1 MNVEKRVEE
10 YEVVKTSPAGD
21 YEHHQK
27 IVEDVG
33 ARRRQN
39 INRLEQFIWLM
50 FGILEALIGLRFFLK
65 LIAANP
71 ASPFAKLVY
80 DFTDLFMWPFA
91 SLTISPSA
99 GGMVLETSAIIAMIV
114 YAMSAWV
121 LVSIVHILFARS
133 QARNVT
139 VYERRR
145 E

>member
-71 ASPFAKLVY
+71 DSPFARLVY

-114 YAMSAWV
+114 YAMLAWV
-121 LVSIVHILFARS
+121 LVSIVHILFVHS